1 MFTYYIIYPILYLI
15 SLLPFSL
22 LYILADGIYGLLY
35 YVFKY
40 RRQVVWQ
47 NLEKSFPEKSELEL
61 RVIEKK
67 FYKHLSDLFVETF
80 KALSISRSELRKRVV
95 FSEKFKKT
103 FDHYYQN
110 QQGSVVVMGHVGNW
124 EWSCLAFSD
133 GFKQG
138 IDGLYH
144 PITNKGFDHLMLKL
158 RSRFGA
164 RLIDM
169 HQLPRLLPVLKRSC
183 TALSFIADQ
192 TPSHNNAYWTSF
204 LNQDT
209 AVFLGTERI
218 AAKLNWPVIYV
229 SVTKPKRGHYA
240 IDCTVLSEHPDT
252 LAAGTISEWHT
263 RLLEKDIQQTPY
275 LWLWSHRR
283 WKRKRATSN
292 AS

>member
-1 MFTYYIIYPILYLI
+1 MLSYYIIYPLLYLI
-15 SLLPFSL
+15 SLLPFAL
-22 LYILADGIYGLLY
+22 LYAMSDGVYGLLF

-47 NLEKSFPEKSELEL
+47 NLKRSFPEKSEPDL
-61 RVIEKK
+61 RVIEKQ
-67 FYKHLSDLFVETF
+67 FYKHLSDIFVETF
-80 KALSISRSELRKRVV
+80 KALSISKTELQKRVV
-95 FSEKFKKT
+95 FSEQFKKT
-103 FDHYYQN
+103 FDTYYQN
-110 QQGSVVVMGHVGNW
+110 KQGVVVVMGHVGNW
-124 EWSCLAFSD
+124 EWSCLAFSA

-158 RSRFGA
+158 RGRFGA

-169 HQLPRLLPVLKRSC
+169 HRLPRLLPEVKRSC

-209 AVFLGTERI
+209 AIFLGTERI
-218 AAKLNWPVIYV
+218 AVKLNWPVVYV
-229 SVTKPKRGHYA
+229 SVTKPKRGYYN
-240 IDCTVLSEHPDT
+240 IDCKVLSELPGT
-252 LAAGTISEWHT
+252 LPPGTISEWHT
-263 RLLEKDIQQTPY
+263 RALEKDIQQAPH

-283 WKRKRATSN
+283 WKRKRS
-292 AS
+292 SD